1 MIMKERKVKIAI
13 LIPIVVI
20 KVIDIVIVQVVAVE
34 EMNMA
39 NVFWVT
45 AGIVILMKMKRVGD
59 QILHY
64 LLKIMVT
71 DEIIHEKLDR
81 LGNL

>member
-1 MIMKERKVKIAI
+1 MKEKKVKIAI

-20 KVIDIVIVQVVAVE
+20 KVIDSVIVQVVAVV
-34 EMNMA
+34 EMNME
-39 NVFWVT
+39 NDFWVIV
-45 AGIVILMKMKRVGD
+45 GIVIPMKMKRVGG

-64 LLKIMVT
+64 LLKIMVA